1 MSKKTPDTMLDE
13 AIAAGLFPGMTW
25 DGSEWIVYFSEKDQR
40 RAWGDLDKNLSR
52 AIKKTYYHWKDIY
65 FDEDVD

>member
-1 MSKKTPDTMLDE
+1 MSKKTADTMLNE
-13 AIAAGLFPGMTW
+13 AIAANLFPSMTW
-25 DGSEWIVYFSEKDQR
+25 DGSEWIVYFTEKDKLHG
-40 RAWGDLDKNLSR
+40 WGDVDKSLSR